1 MNLHIFKSYTVA
13 GTYTCYKIR
22 IQNFKNVK
30 NIIRNN
36 NMIYQERDL
45 SFAVDG
51 DVRLDACIP
60 PRLDASPD
68 RLLEPSIWKA
78 STSCRNS

>member
-1 MNLHIFKSYTVA
+1 MLDRRGDTESRSAVSLDIDGVQKF
-13 GTYTCYKIR
+13 
-22 IQNFKNVK
+22 VK
-30 NIIRNN
+30 LVDE
-36 NMIYQERDL
+36 ERDL

>member
-1 MNLHIFKSYTVA
+1 MSLDVDGVQKF
-13 GTYTCYKIR
+13 
-22 IQNFKNVK
+22 VK
-30 NIIRNN
+30 LVD
-36 NMIYQERDL
+36 EKRDL

-60 PRLDASPD
+60 SCLDASPD